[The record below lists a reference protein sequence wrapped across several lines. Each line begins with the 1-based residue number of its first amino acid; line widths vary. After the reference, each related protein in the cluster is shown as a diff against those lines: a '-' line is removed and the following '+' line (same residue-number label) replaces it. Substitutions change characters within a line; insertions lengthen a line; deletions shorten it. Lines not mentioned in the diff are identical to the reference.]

1 MVSEVIL
8 SRFSGYFCIKKVF
21 SEFILC
27 LHVLTLDFI
36 WAKYTDVL
44 WAFIVHPGQTGAL
57 SSHIGISVV
66 HIQSQS

>member
-1 MVSEVIL
+1 MHFCNSQEKNTFEWPEMVSEVIL

-36 WAKYTDVL
+36 
-44 WAFIVHPGQTGAL
+44 
-57 SSHIGISVV
+57 
-66 HIQSQS
+66 